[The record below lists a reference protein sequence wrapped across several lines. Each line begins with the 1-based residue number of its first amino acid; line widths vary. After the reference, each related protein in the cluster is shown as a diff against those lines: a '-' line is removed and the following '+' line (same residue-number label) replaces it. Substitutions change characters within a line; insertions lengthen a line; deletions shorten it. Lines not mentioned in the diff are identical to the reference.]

1 MPSHTH
7 IGGQALIEGVMVL
20 SPHKYAM
27 SVRKP
32 NNSIKT
38 KVVRLKKNT
47 PAWHKWPVVRG
58 CINLVKMMTLGM
70 KAMMWSANE
79 TTDKKEEK
87 LSSKELTLTVVFSI
101 FLAIA
106 IFKGVPYTVTSL
118 AGVQE
123 EETPIIFNI
132 VDGLLRIALFIG
144 YILAISFMSDIKR
157 LFMYHGAEHMAIH
170 CYEKK
175 LKLTVQNV
183 KKFSPI
189 HPRCGTAFILIV
201 LIVAIFVFSLIPPL
215 IKFLIPGFTEWSG
228 WVKKPFLFL
237 VRVLFLPLVAG
248 ISYEVLK
255 ASDKKPD
262 NVLLK
267 LFSLPGLWM
276 QRITTSKP
284 SNDQIEVAIASVKAV
299 AK

>member
-1 MPSHTH
+1 MPSHNH

-20 SPHKYAM
+20 SPKKYAM

-38 KVVRLKKNT
+38 RVVRLKKKS
-47 PAWHKWPVVRG
+47 PGWHKWPVMRG
-58 CINLVKMMTLGM
+58 CINLVKMMTIGM

-79 TTDKKEEK
+79 STDKKEEK
-87 LSSKELTLTVVFSI
+87 LSKKELTLTVLFSI

-123 EETPIIFNI
+123 EQTPIIFNI
-132 VDGLLRIALFIG
+132 IDGLLRIALFIG
-144 YILAISFMSDIKR
+144 YIVAISFMSDVRR

-201 LIVAIFVFSLIPPL
+201 LIVAILVFSVIPPL
-215 IKFLIPGFTEWSG
+215 VILIYPGFYELNGWLRWPLGFLIR
-228 WVKKPFLFL
+228 L
-237 VRVLFLPLVAG
+237 LFLPIVAG
-248 ISYEVLK
+248 IAYEILK
-255 ASDKKPD
+255 ASDKKP
-262 NVLLK
+262 NNFLLR

-284 SNDQIEVAIASVKAV
+284 TNDQIEVAIASVKAAV
-299 AK
+299 K